1 MVFSHLNKTIE
12 YPESR
17 EIDPEDMDYDAAI
30 YEIEIYG
37 KPHLV
42 ALGKPKYTFSTK
54 YDVVYFP
61 IYLLRKNK
69 IRGKVGVYEIERT
82 RVLSIM
88 DKKKDVKIERL
99 GDPLWFERTTEEYI
113 VKTDAVYIPTTE
125 ESKEVVV
132 EEVKDLKEPEPESEE
147 PVEKG
152 EDEDEDDVLS
162 LQKSKGKNKRE
173 IEAAEREK
181 KEEEEKR
188 LTKDTVFVK
197 DANPSSQKTWP
208 EESEEESKK
217 YHQEYE
223 KTKSTNDNW
232 VQTFFRN
239 KHYGIIKNE
248 GGGDCLFATVRDA
261 FKEIGY
267 ETTVLKLRTLISQE
281 IDLKQFE
288 ERMKLYREIR
298 YGVENTEHEMEEIT
312 KKNQS
317 LKKQTGGADK
327 ELLKEM
333 VAGAKEL
340 KQKYQKTKEKH
351 EVDKELLEE
360 FGFMKDI
367 TTVDDLKTYIK
378 TSSFWAD
385 TWAISTL
392 ERILDVKIIIL
403 EDTRDKDA
411 VMQCGQL
418 NDEMDTFSPKYYLIV
433 NYTMNGNHYELI
445 TYQKKRLFTFQEI
458 PYDVKILIVNKCME
472 RAAGPYAIIPAFR
485 QFQLD
490 LGIKE
495 PEKQPAP
502 LLEIEEGICEKEV
515 TFVFHANSDSTK
527 KPGQGS
533 QEKIDPKRISEF
545 AGLIQK
551 PPLPW
556 RQQLDD
562 AWDTAPFE
570 VDHLRWTSIAHY
582 LLAFPFKTVE
592 PEVYKEFSLNGTKPE
607 IAEKIEIAKEALEY
621 KKGKKGIFYDKQKQ
635 VEKPKVTDIENAR
648 KEALMSKFSQNA
660 DLTTMLLGTGNA
672 CLHKFKRGVESQP
685 DILLM
690 AVRKKL
696 REKKKTSYKNNLEV

>member
-1 MVFSHLNKTIE
+1 MVFSHLNKLVE

-17 EIDPEDMDYDAAI
+17 EIDPEDIDYDAAV

-37 KPHLV
+37 KMHLV

-54 YDVVYFP
+54 YDIVFFP
-61 IYLLRKNK
+61 IYLVRKNK
-69 IRGKVGVYEIERT
+69 IRGKIGVYEIERT
-82 RVLSIM
+82 RILSIT
-88 DKKKDVKIERL
+88 DKEKDIKIERL
-99 GDPLWFERTTEEYI
+99 GDPLLFERTTEEYI
-113 VKTDAVYIPTTE
+113 VKTDAVYIPPVELEEIEEKEPIKDKPVEEEFEEKETEKE
-125 ESKEVVV
+125 ES
-132 EEVKDLKEPEPESEE
+132 ES
-147 PVEKG
+147 
-152 EDEDEDDVLS
+152 EDEDDVIS
-162 LQKSKGKNKRE
+162 LQKNKNKKE
-173 IEAAEREK
+173 KERKEVVEK
-181 KEEEEKR
+181 EKDK
-188 LTKDTVFVK
+188 LLNKDTVFTK
-197 DANPSSQKTWP
+197 DTTSPSQKTWP

-239 KHYGIIKNE
+239 KNYGIVKNE

-261 FKEIGY
+261 FEEIGY
-267 ETTVLKLRTLISQE
+267 HTTVLKLRTLISQE

-298 YGVENTEHEMEEIT
+298 YGVENTEHEMEEIS

-327 ELLKEM
+327 EMLKEM

-340 KQKYQKTKEKH
+340 KKKYTAVKEKH

-367 TTVDDLKTYIK
+367 KTVDDLKTYVK

-392 ERILDVKIIIL
+392 ERMLDVKIIIL

-411 VMQCGQL
+411 VMRCGQL
-418 NDEMDTFSPKYYLIV
+418 NDDMETFSPKYYLIA
-433 NYTMNGNHYELI
+433 NYTMSGNHYELI

-485 QFQLD
+485 QFQQD
-490 LGIKE
+490 LGIDVGEVGVQE
-495 PEKQPAP
+495 PV
-502 LLEIEEGICEKEV
+502 LLEEGICEDDT
-515 TFVFHANSDSTK
+515 TFVFHEKSDSSK
-527 KPGQGS
+527 KPGQGI
-533 QEKIDPKRISEF
+533 QEKMVATRLSEF
-545 AGLIQK
+545 AMLK
-551 PPLPW
+551 PPLSW

-562 AWDTAPFE
+562 TWDTAPFE
-570 VDHLRWTSIAHY
+570 VDHLRWASISHY
-582 LLAFPFKTVE
+582 LLALPFKMTE
-592 PEVYKEFSLNGTKPE
+592 PEVYKDFSLSGTKKE
-607 IAEKIEIAKEALEY
+607 IADKLEVAKEALEF
-621 KKGKKGIFYDKQKQ
+621 KKGKKGVFH
-635 VEKPKVTDIENAR
+635 EKKKNAEEPTKKNLDDAR
-648 KEALMSKFSQNA
+648 KEALAAKFSQNL
-660 DLTTMLLGTGNA
+660 DLKAMLHATGKA
-672 CLHKFKRGVESQP
+672 CLHKFRRGKPSEA

-690 AVRKKL
+690 EVRRDLERKK
-696 REKKKTSYKNNLEV
+696 EDNPNPI

>member
-12 YPESR
+12 YLESR

-37 KPHLV
+37 NSHLV

-69 IRGKVGVYEIERT
+69 ICGKIGVYEMERT
-82 RVLSIM
+82 RILSAM
-88 DKKKDVKIERL
+88 DKNKDVKIERL

-113 VKTDAVYIPTTE
+113 VKTDTIYVPEVEVDLE
-125 ESKEVVV
+125 EKENI
-132 EEVKDLKEPEPESEE
+132 EEAGPVIDEIKDLKEDVTEEAEPEPE
-147 PVEKG
+147 P
-152 EDEDEDDVLS
+152 EDEEEDVLS
-162 LQKSKGKNKRE
+162 LQKNKRE
-173 IEAAEREK
+173 GKESKQVE

-188 LTKDTVFVK
+188 FTKDTIFTK
-197 DANPSSQKTWP
+197 DATPPAQKTWP

-217 YHQEYE
+217 YHQDFE

-239 KHYGIIKNE
+239 KHYGILKNE

-261 FKEIGY
+261 FEEIGY
-267 ETTVLKLRTLISQE
+267 HTTVLKLRTLISQE
-281 IDLKQFE
+281 IDLKQLE

-298 YGVENTEHEMEEIT
+298 YGMENTEQEMDDIS

-340 KQKYQKTKEKH
+340 KKKYTKTKEKH
-351 EVDKELLEE
+351 EVDKELLGE

-367 TTVDDLKTYIK
+367 KTIDDLKTYIK

-392 ERILDVKIIIL
+392 ERMLDVKIIIL
-403 EDTRDKDA
+403 EDTTDKDA
-411 VMQCGQL
+411 VMRCGQL
-418 NDEMDTFSPKYYLIV
+418 NDDLDSFSPKYYLIV

-472 RAAGPYAIIPAFR
+472 RAAGAYAIIPAFS
-485 QFQLD
+485 QFQQD

-495 PEKQPAP
+495 PEKEPVP
-502 LLEIEEGICEKEV
+502 LEIEEGICEQDV
-515 TFVFHANSDSTK
+515 IFVFHANSDSTK

-562 AWDTAPFE
+562 TWDTAPFE
-570 VDHLRWTSIAHY
+570 VDHLRWSSVSHY
-582 LLAFPFKTVE
+582 LLAFPFKTTE
-592 PEVYKEFSLNGTKPE
+592 PEIYKEFSLNGTKLE
-607 IAEKIEIAKEALEY
+607 IAQKLEVAKEALEY
-621 KKGKKGIFYDKQKQ
+621 KKGKKGVFYDKQKQ
-635 VEKPKVTDIENAR
+635 VEKPSATDIENER
-648 KEALMSKFSQNA
+648 KEALIAKFSQNA
-660 DLTTMLLGTGNA
+660 DLTTMLFKTGKA
-672 CLHKFKRGVESQP
+672 CLHKFKRGTESQP

-690 AVRKKL
+690 TVRRKL
-696 REKKKTSYKNNLEV
+696 REKKNTNV